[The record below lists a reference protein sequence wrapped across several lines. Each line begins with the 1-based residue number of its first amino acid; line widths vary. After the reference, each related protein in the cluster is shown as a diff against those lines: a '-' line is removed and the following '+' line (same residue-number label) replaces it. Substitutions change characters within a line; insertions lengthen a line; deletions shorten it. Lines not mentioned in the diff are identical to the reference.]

1 MDEFDMDDGGGEDEG
16 QIAIDALKEMRGV
29 LRAAMSRMPSQ
40 AAASEEEEAPAL
52 DAIEEVT
59 DEAPIEEE
67 PIDDAPIA
75 EKKTVLSVLTPKYGG
90 GDEGPPPPVGKL
102 KAKKKGF

>member
-1 MDEFDMDDGGGEDEG
+1 MEDFEMDGGGEDEG
-16 QIAIDALKEMRGV
+16 QIAIAALKEMRGV

-40 AAASEEEEAPAL
+40 EAAPEEEEAAPL
-52 DAIEEVT
+52 EAIEDVT
-59 DEAPIEEE
+59 DEPLEEAPIEES
-67 PIDDAPIA
+67 PMA

-90 GDEGPPPPVGKL
+90 SSEEPPPPTGKL